1 MVAAHVAVDVVFA
14 VLLSGLDSG
23 FSEVYADEVTGSN
36 PHHHDMGTH
45 WLLLPTCSSN
55 MGFCLLLV
63 TWT

>member
-14 VLLSGLDSG
+14 VLSGLDSG
-23 FSEVYADEVTGSN
+23 FSEVHAGEVTGSG

-45 WLLLPTCSSN
+45 WLLCLTCSSN
-55 MGFCLLLV
+55 MGFRLLLV